1 MIFGILKYYCSTGC
15 KKKGKKIYFQNF
27 KIKVY
32 GALLFVLWQQEW
44 QLRIKKRIVL
54 FSCMYVVT
62 LKCTFVKGT

>member
-32 GALLFVLWQQEW
+32 GALLFVLWQ
-44 QLRIKKRIVL
+44 
-54 FSCMYVVT
+54 
-62 LKCTFVKGT
+62 